1 MSRPPSHVL
10 ILLGEWLTDYC
21 VCRLLPLILLI
32 LPMKLILD
40 FLQHRVLLLHLPSPL
55 IVLHL
60 EDAHLTPELLL
71 SVSCTTHGL
80 FQLEML
86 DLQLTPL

>member
-1 MSRPPSHVL
+1 MSWSPSHVL

-21 VCRLLPLILLI
+21 VCRLLPLVLLI
-32 LPMKLILD
+32 LPMKLILNV
-40 FLQHRVLLLHLPSPL
+40 LQHRVLLLHLPSPL
-55 IVLHL
+55 IVLCL
-60 EDAHLTPELLL
+60 QSAHLTPQLLL